1 MNLVAQDIVTC
12 TGIIWMD
19 NPNYGTCFN
28 DLKEIPPRKI
38 CERPKIEK
46 RKIATCKSK
55 SYECCYFFGHSGLI
69 RRVKTLSMGISE
81 EIDDAK
87 IASEKKRR
95 SQY

>member
-38 CERPKIEK
+38 CKRPKIEK

-55 SYECCYFFGHSGLI
+55 SYECCYL
-69 RRVKTLSMGISE
+69 KTFLDIV
-81 EIDDAK
+81 A
-87 IASEKKRR
+87 
-95 SQY
+95 